1 MSENKQIHKMTLSD
15 MRDFLANY
23 DGPEVN
29 IMEVCGSHTAAIS
42 KNGIRGM
49 LSEKIHLISGPG
61 CPVCVTPT
69 AYVDKLIELALAS
82 NTCVVTFGDMLRVP
96 GSQYSLSE
104 VQGMGGR
111 AIMVYSPMDI
121 FALAEKEPETTF
133 VFAALGFETTTPV
146 YALLLEE
153 VIERNIENVKL
164 LTALKTM
171 PGVIE
176 YLCENGASIQGY
188 LAPGHVAAVTGSNL
202 FKPLAEKYQI
212 PFAVSGFE
220 GEEILEALCGIVQ
233 AYEESQKE
241 DADIEELQKGGIF
254 SISESSEEKKEC
266 IKDAEMLLSESDVAS
281 KVSLGE
287 CSNIKTAGVVMNF
300 YPSVVSAEGNIK
312 AQQLVEK
319 YFQKTDA
326 AWRGMGIVAGTGME
340 LRPEYEKYDAGSKA
354 LVEDNKRN
362 KACCCDQILMGKMQP
377 QQCPLFGKVCKPLTP
392 QGACMVSEEGSC
404 HSAFGA
410 FS

>member
-1 MSENKQIHKMTLSD
+1 MDLIEDSMRQEIEMIDRKQMQYKKMSLKE

-69 AYVDKLIELALAS
+69 AYVDRLIEIS
-82 NTCVVTFGDMLRVP
+82 MTPNICVVTFGDMFRVP
-96 GSQYSLSE
+96 GSKQSLSE
-104 VQGMGGR
+104 ASGMGGR
-111 AIMVYSPMDI
+111 AVMVYSPMDI
-121 FALAEKEPETTF
+121 FTLAEKEPETTF

-146 YALLLEE
+146 YALLLDEI
-153 VIERNIENVKL
+153 IERKIENVRF

-171 PGVIE
+171 PGVIA
-176 YLCENGASIQGY
+176 YLCENGAAIQGY
-188 LAPGHVAAVTGSNL
+188 LAPGHVAAVTGSKL
-202 FKPLAEKYQI
+202 FEPLAKKYQI

-233 AYEESQKE
+233 AYQGM
-241 DADIEELQKGGIF
+241 Q
-254 SISESSEEKKEC
+254 
-266 IKDAEMLLSESDVAS
+266 SDVAE
-281 KVSLGE
+281 KMM
-287 CSNIKTAGVVMNF
+287 APVMNF
-300 YPSVVSAEGNIK
+300 YPAVVSEEGNTR
-312 AQQLVEK
+312 AQELVEK
-319 YFQKTDA
+319 YFRPTDA
-326 AWRGMGIVAGTGME
+326 AWRGMGIVPGTGME
-340 LRPEYEKYDAGSKA
+340 LRPAYKKYDMGSQD
-354 LVEDNKRN
+354 LIEDNKRN

-377 QQCPLFGKVCKPLTP
+377 QECPLFGKVCKPLTP

-404 HSAFGA
+404 HSMY
-410 FS
+410 STW

>member
-1 MSENKQIHKMTLSD
+1 
-15 MRDFLANY
+15 
-23 DGPEVN
+23 
-29 IMEVCGSHTAAIS
+29 
-42 KNGIRGM
+42 
-49 LSEKIHLISGPG
+49 
-61 CPVCVTPT
+61 
-69 AYVDKLIELALAS
+69 
-82 NTCVVTFGDMLRVP
+82 MLRVP
-96 GSQYSLSE
+96 GSKYSLSE

-121 FALAEKEPETTF
+121 FALAEKEPDTTF

-153 VIERNIENVKL
+153 VIERKIENVRL

-171 PGVIE
+171 PGVIA

-188 LAPGHVAAVTGSNL
+188 LAPGHVAAVTGSDL
-202 FKPLAEKYQI
+202 FQPLAEKYQI

-233 AYEESQKE
+233 AY
-241 DADIEELQKGGIF
+241 QKG
-254 SISESSEEKKEC
+254 ISDE
-266 IKDAEMLLSESDVAS
+266 AETSPAQ
-281 KVSLGE
+281 
-287 CSNIKTAGVVMNF
+287 VMNF
-300 YPSVVSAEGNIK
+300 YPTIVSAVGNTR
-312 AQQLVEK
+312 AQELVAK
-319 YFQKTDA
+319 YFQATDA
-326 AWRGMGIVAGTGME
+326 AWRGMGIVPGTGME

-404 HSAFGA
+404 HSM
-410 FS
+410 FSTW

>member
-1 MSENKQIHKMTLSD
+1 MTLPE

-23 DGPEVN
+23 DGPDVH

-69 AYVDKLIELALAS
+69 AYVDRLIELALTA

-96 GSQYSLSE
+96 GSKYSLSE

-121 FALAEKEPETTF
+121 FALAEKEPEVTF

-153 VIERNIENVKL
+153 IIERNIENVKL

-188 LAPGHVAAVTGSNL
+188 LAPGHVAAVTGSDL
-202 FKPLAEKYQI
+202 FKPLAEKYKI

-220 GEEILEALCGIVQ
+220 GEEILEALCGIVKARQ
-233 AYEESQKE
+233 SMV
-241 DADIEELQKGGIF
+241 DGG
-254 SISESSEEKKEC
+254 
-266 IKDAEMLLSESDVAS
+266 AENGTVP
-281 KVSLGE
+281 
-287 CSNIKTAGVVMNF
+287 VMNF
-300 YPSVVSAEGNIK
+300 YPAVVSAEGNIR
-312 AQQLVEK
+312 AQQLVAK
-319 YFQKTDA
+319 YFAQTDA
-326 AWRGMGIVAGTGME
+326 AWRGMGIVPDTGME

-404 HSAFGA
+404 HSAFA
-410 FS
+410 SF

>member
-1 MSENKQIHKMTLSD
+1 MSFTENAVRWKIMKTDGEKMMYEKMSLAQ

-23 DGPEVN
+23 DGPEMN

-49 LSEKIHLISGPG
+49 LSDKIHLISGPG

-69 AYVDKLIELALAS
+69 AYVDRLIELSMTS

-96 GSQYSLSE
+96 GSKMSLSE
-104 VQGMGGR
+104 ASGMGGR
-111 AIMVYSPMDI
+111 AVMVYSPMDI
-121 FALAEKEPETTF
+121 ISLAEKESETTF

-153 VIERNIENVKL
+153 VMERNIENVKI

-220 GEEILEALCGIVQ
+220 GEEILEALCGLVKAQ
-233 AYEESQKE
+233 
-241 DADIEELQKGGIF
+241 GT
-254 SISESSEEKKEC
+254 SE
-266 IKDAEMLLSESDVAS
+266 
-281 KVSLGE
+281 
-287 CSNIKTAGVVMNF
+287 VMNF
-300 YPSVVSAEGNIK
+300 YPSVVSAEGNVK
-312 AQQLVEK
+312 AQELVAK
-319 YFQKTDA
+319 YFKPSDA
-326 AWRGMGIVAGTGME
+326 TWRGIGTVCGTGME
-340 LRPEYEKYDAGSKA
+340 LRPEYEKYDAGSKD

-377 QQCPLFGKVCKPLTP
+377 NQCPLFGKVCKPLTP

-404 HSAFGA
+404 HSAFA
-410 FS
+410 CQ

>member
-1 MSENKQIHKMTLSD
+1 MCNVENETAYKKMTLAQ
-15 MRDFLANY
+15 MREFLANY
-23 DGPEVN
+23 SGPEMN

-49 LSEKIHLISGPG
+49 LSENIHLISGPG

-69 AYVDKLIELALAS
+69 AYVDRLIELAMTP

-96 GSQYSLSE
+96 GSKYSLSE

-121 FALAEKEPETTF
+121 FVLAEKEPEVTF

-153 VIERNIENVKL
+153 MIERNVENVKL

-188 LAPGHVAAVTGSNL
+188 LAPGHVAAVTGSDL
-202 FKPLAEKYQI
+202 FKPLAVKYQI

-220 GEEILEALCGIVQ
+220 GEEILEALCGMLK
-233 AYEESQKE
+233 AY
-241 DADIEELQKGGIF
+241 GT
-254 SISESSEEKKEC
+254 SE
-266 IKDAEMLLSESDVAS
+266 
-281 KVSLGE
+281 
-287 CSNIKTAGVVMNF
+287 VMNF
-300 YPSVVSAEGNIK
+300 YPAVVSKEGNVR
-312 AQQLVEK
+312 AQELVQK
-319 YFQKTDA
+319 YFQPTDA
-326 AWRGMGIVAGTGME
+326 AWRGMGVVPGTGME
-340 LRPEYEKYDAGSKA
+340 LRKEYEKYDAGSKD

-404 HSAFGA
+404 HSAFA
-410 FS
+410 SF

>member
-1 MSENKQIHKMTLSD
+1 MHLGEKKMTLAQ

-49 LSEKIHLISGPG
+49 LSDKIHLISGPG

-69 AYVDKLIELALAS
+69 AYVDRLIALS
-82 NTCVVTFGDMLRVP
+82 MMPNTCVVTFGDMLRVP
-96 GSQYSLSE
+96 GSKQSLSE
-104 VQGMGGR
+104 ASGMGGR
-111 AIMVYSPMDI
+111 AVMVYSPMDI
-121 FALAEKEPETTF
+121 FAMAEKEPETTF

-153 VIERNIENVKL
+153 VIERKFQNIKL

-171 PGVIE
+171 PGVIA

-188 LAPGHVAAVTGSNL
+188 LAPGHVAAVTGSDL
-202 FKPLAEKYQI
+202 FRPLAEKYQI

-220 GEEILEALCGIVQ
+220 GEEILEALCGLVNAQ
-233 AYEESQKE
+233 GTRE
-241 DADIEELQKGGIF
+241 
-254 SISESSEEKKEC
+254 
-266 IKDAEMLLSESDVAS
+266 
-281 KVSLGE
+281 
-287 CSNIKTAGVVMNF
+287 VMNF
-300 YPSVVSAEGNIK
+300 YPTVVSAEGNVK
-312 AQQLVEK
+312 AQKLVET
-319 YFQKTDA
+319 YFQPTDA
-326 AWRGMGIVAGTGME
+326 AWRGMGVVPGTGME
-340 LRPEYEKYDAGSKA
+340 LRPEYEIYDAGSKD
-354 LVEDNKRN
+354 LVEDNKKN

-377 QQCPLFGKVCKPLTP
+377 QECPLFGKVCKPLTP

-404 HSAFGA
+404 HSAFA
-410 FS
+410 SF

>member
-1 MSENKQIHKMTLSD
+1 MIEEKMTLAK
-15 MRDFLANY
+15 MRELLANY
-23 DGPEVN
+23 DGPEIH

-69 AYVDKLIELALAS
+69 AYVDRLVELALTP
-82 NTCVVTFGDMLRVP
+82 NICVVTFGDMLRVP
-96 GSQYSLSE
+96 GSKHSLSE
-104 VQGMGGR
+104 VSGMGGR
-111 AIMVYSPMDI
+111 AVMVYSPMDI
-121 FALAEKEPETTF
+121 FAMAEKEPETTF

-153 VIERNIENVKL
+153 IIEKNIENIKL

-176 YLCENGASIQGY
+176 YLCENGAAIEGY

-202 FKPLAEKYQI
+202 FLPLAKKYQI

-233 AYEESQKE
+233 ASVEMAEKN
-241 DADIEELQKGGIF
+241 IE
-254 SISESSEEKKEC
+254 
-266 IKDAEMLLSESDVAS
+266 AH
-281 KVSLGE
+281 
-287 CSNIKTAGVVMNF
+287 VMNF
-300 YPSVVSAEGNIK
+300 YPEVVSAEGNVR
-312 AQQLVEK
+312 AQELVKK
-319 YFQKTDA
+319 YFQPTNA
-326 AWRGMGIVAGTGME
+326 AWRGMGIVPGTGME
-340 LRPEYEKYDAGSKA
+340 LRKEFEKYDAGSKD

-404 HSAFGA
+404 HSAFA
-410 FS
+410 SF

>member
-1 MSENKQIHKMTLSD
+1 MSEHKKMTLPE

-23 DGPEVN
+23 DGPEMN

-49 LSEKIHLISGPG
+49 LSDKIHLISGPG

-69 AYVDKLIELALAS
+69 AYVDKLIEIALS
-82 NTCVVTFGDMLRVP
+82 PNTCVVTFGDMLRVP
-96 GSQYSLSE
+96 GSKYSLSE

-111 AIMVYSPMDI
+111 AVMVYSPMDI

-153 VIERNIENVKL
+153 IIERKIENVKL

-188 LAPGHVAAVTGSNL
+188 LAPGHVAAVTGSDL

-212 PFAVSGFE
+212 SFAVSGFE

-233 AYEESQKE
+233 AYQNMKNN
-241 DADIEELQKGGIF
+241 GV
-254 SISESSEEKKEC
+254 SS
-266 IKDAEMLLSESDVAS
+266 AP
-281 KVSLGE
+281 
-287 CSNIKTAGVVMNF
+287 VMNF
-300 YPSVVSAEGNIK
+300 YPKVVSEKGNVRAK
-312 AQQLVEK
+312 ELVTK
-319 YFQKTDA
+319 YFQPTDA
-326 AWRGMGIVAGTGME
+326 SWRGMGIVAGTGME

-404 HSAFGA
+404 HSAFA
-410 FS
+410 SF

>member
-1 MSENKQIHKMTLSD
+1 MNSSAINNQKMTLAE
-15 MRDFLANY
+15 MKDFLVNY
-23 DGPEVN
+23 DGPDIH

-49 LSEKIHLISGPG
+49 LSDKIHLISGPG

-69 AYVDKLIELALAS
+69 AYVDKLIELAMTP

-96 GSQYSLSE
+96 GSKQSLSE
-104 VQGMGGR
+104 ASGMGGR
-111 AIMVYSPMDI
+111 AVMVYSPMDI
-121 FALAEKEPETTF
+121 LALAEKEPETTF

-153 VIERNIENVKL
+153 VIEKEIENVKV

-176 YLCENGASIQGY
+176 YLCENGAAIQGY

-220 GEEILEALCGIVQ
+220 GEEILEALCGIVS
-233 AYEESQKE
+233 AYLDENTRSR
-241 DADIEELQKGGIF
+241 
-254 SISESSEEKKEC
+254 
-266 IKDAEMLLSESDVAS
+266 
-281 KVSLGE
+281 
-287 CSNIKTAGVVMNF
+287 VMNF
-300 YPSVVSAEGNIK
+300 YPTVVSAEGNIR
-312 AQQLVEK
+312 AQELVAK
-319 YFQKTDA
+319 YFQTTDA
-326 AWRGMGIVAGTGME
+326 AWRGMGIVSGTGME
-340 LRPEYEKYDAGSKA
+340 LRPEYEKYDAGSRD

-404 HSAFGA
+404 HSMYGMA
-410 FS
+410 

>member
-1 MSENKQIHKMTLSD
+1 MTLPE

-23 DGPEVN
+23 DGPEMN

-69 AYVDKLIELALAS
+69 AYVDKLIELALMP

-96 GSQYSLSE
+96 GSKYSLSE

-121 FALAEKEPETTF
+121 FSLAEKEPETIF

-153 VIERNIENVKL
+153 VIERKIENVKL

-171 PGVIE
+171 PGVIA

-188 LAPGHVAAVTGSNL
+188 LAPGHVAAVTGSDL
-202 FKPLAEKYQI
+202 FKPLAQKYQI

-220 GEEILEALCGIVQ
+220 GEEILEALCGMIK
-233 AYEESQKE
+233 AY
-241 DADIEELQKGGIF
+241 GT
-254 SISESSEEKKEC
+254 
-266 IKDAEMLLSESDVAS
+266 SDV
-281 KVSLGE
+281 
-287 CSNIKTAGVVMNF
+287 MNY
-300 YPSVVSAEGNIK
+300 YPAVVSAEGNIR
-312 AQQLVEK
+312 AQELVAK
-319 YFQKTDA
+319 YFQPTDA

-340 LRPEYEKYDAGSKA
+340 LRPEYEMYDAGSKA

-404 HSAFGA
+404 HSAFA
-410 FS
+410 SF

>member
-1 MSENKQIHKMTLSD
+1 MNKKMSLAM
-15 MRDFLANY
+15 MREFLANY
-23 DGPEVN
+23 DGPEIN

-49 LSEKIHLISGPG
+49 LSDKIHLISGPG

-69 AYVDKLIELALAS
+69 AYVDRLIELAMAP

-96 GSQYSLSE
+96 GSKLSLSE
-104 VQGMGGR
+104 ASGMGGR
-111 AIMVYSPMDI
+111 AVMVYSPMDI

-153 VIERNIENVKL
+153 IVERKIENVKL

-171 PGVIE
+171 PGVIS

-202 FKPLAEKYQI
+202 FQPLAEKYQI

-220 GEEILEALCGIVQ
+220 GEEILEALCGIVN
-233 AYEESQKE
+233 AY
-241 DADIEELQKGGIF
+241 ADENSRNK
-254 SISESSEEKKEC
+254 
-266 IKDAEMLLSESDVAS
+266 
-281 KVSLGE
+281 
-287 CSNIKTAGVVMNF
+287 VMNF
-300 YPSVVSAEGNIK
+300 YPSIVSAEGNVRAK
-312 AQQLVEK
+312 ELVAK
-319 YFQKTDA
+319 YFQPSDA
-326 AWRGMGIVAGTGME
+326 AWRGIGIVSGTGME

-354 LVEDNKRN
+354 LVEDNKKN

-377 QQCPLFGKVCKPLTP
+377 QECPLFGKVCKPLTP

-404 HSAFGA
+404 HSAFA
-410 FS
+410 SF

>member
-1 MSENKQIHKMTLSD
+1 MSFEKMTLAQ

-23 DGPEVN
+23 DGPEIN

-49 LSEKIHLISGPG
+49 LSDKIHLISGPG

-69 AYVDKLIELALAS
+69 AYVDRLIEIAMTP

-96 GSQYSLSE
+96 GSKLSLSE
-104 VQGMGGR
+104 ASGMGGR
-111 AIMVYSPMDI
+111 AVMVYSPMDI

-153 VIERNIENVKL
+153 VIERKIENVKI

-202 FKPLAEKYQI
+202 FQPLAEKYQI
-212 PFAVSGFE
+212 PFAISGFE
-220 GEEILEALCGIVQ
+220 GEEILEALCGIVK
-233 AYEESQKE
+233 AYAEKASRSQ
-241 DADIEELQKGGIF
+241 
-254 SISESSEEKKEC
+254 
-266 IKDAEMLLSESDVAS
+266 
-281 KVSLGE
+281 
-287 CSNIKTAGVVMNF
+287 VMNF
-300 YPSVVSAEGNIK
+300 YPSVVSSEGNVK
-312 AQQLVEK
+312 AQELVAK
-319 YFQKTDA
+319 YFKPTDA
-326 AWRGMGIVAGTGME
+326 AWRGMGIVPETGME
-340 LRPEYEKYDAGSKA
+340 LRVEYEKYDAGSKD
-354 LVEDNKRN
+354 LIEDNKRN

-377 QQCPLFGKVCKPLTP
+377 QECPLFGKVCKPLTP

-404 HSAFGA
+404 HSAFA
-410 FS
+410 CQ

>member
-1 MSENKQIHKMTLSD
+1 MTSNKMTLTE
-15 MRDFLANY
+15 MRDFLVGY
-23 DGPEVN
+23 DGPEIH

-49 LSEKIHLISGPG
+49 LSDKIHLISGPG

-69 AYVDKLIELALAS
+69 AYVDRLIELAMTP

-96 GSQYSLSE
+96 GSKQSLSE
-104 VQGMGGR
+104 ASGMGGR
-111 AIMVYSPMDI
+111 AVMVYSPMDI
-121 FALAEKEPETTF
+121 FALAEKEPKTTF

-153 VIERNIENVKL
+153 IIERKIENVKL

-188 LAPGHVAAVTGSNL
+188 LAPGHVAAVTGSKL
-202 FKPLAEKYQI
+202 FEPLAQKYQI

-220 GEEILEALCGIVQ
+220 GEEILEALCGIVK
-233 AYEESQKE
+233 AF
-241 DADIEELQKGGIF
+241 ADEN
-254 SISESSEEKKEC
+254 SR
-266 IKDAEMLLSESDVAS
+266 S
-281 KVSLGE
+281 K
-287 CSNIKTAGVVMNF
+287 VMNF
-300 YPSVVSAEGNIK
+300 YPAVVSVEGNTK
-312 AQQLVEK
+312 AQELVAK
-319 YFQKTDA
+319 YFQTTDA
-326 AWRGMGIVAGTGME
+326 AWRGMGIVPATGME
-340 LRPEYEKYDAGSKA
+340 LRSEYEKYDAGSKD
-354 LVEDNKRN
+354 LVEDNKKN

-377 QQCPLFGKVCKPLTP
+377 QECPLFGKVCKPLTP

-404 HSAFGA
+404 HSAFA
-410 FS
+410 SF